1 MHTMLLFC
9 AALVVHSAAYTTRH
23 CHRGEWCWPSEYK
36 LRLLRTMLNPDMP
49 RTLEQLPDGPYVSAL
64 PVALDGTDVQP
75 LYGLGTEQM
84 EPLYIRTNLSMTCKD
99 ERTFDTDFCKAQTTQ
114 VYGNADPD
122 FVVFVLTARHVQTT
136 VRFAR
141 RHRLCIVV
149 AGSGHEFVGR
159 NQPLHCNGGS
169 ILIRTTLMRSKEA
182 DLDDVAELGHESFR
196 FGAGMV
202 FAEAQEFAASHG
214 RMIMSGLCPTVGI
227 VGWLL
232 GGGHGPFGP
241 RLGLGV
247 DQLLSASVVLP
258 TGRLVTVTANG
269 PYSDL
274 FRAMRGG
281 GGSTWGIITNI
292 VIKAHPI
299 PADGLTMT
307 YLREIGSMADTSKY
321 EKIVRSLISY
331 QLELP
336 AEVSMGMAL
345 YINKQAG
352 VWVCSTWTHIYGGPN
367 SSLAEGVLAR
377 LAGMG
382 IEPPALQVIPAANS
396 HMLTPYSP
404 SNNPVRPWSEDSPL
418 NSVLISREQVPQLAD
433 YALEETLSC
442 TVSTCVVA
450 LGGQLTGNI
459 GSPQDPTASISQK
472 LRTAP
477 MMYLSYIASQEALQ
491 EKFGQDVYMSESGP
505 NVPLASYWGDKYDF
519 LRSVKQKY
527 DPRGVFGC
535 RKCISPW

>member
-281 GGSTWGIITNI
+281 GGSTWGIITSI
-292 VIKAHPI
+292 TVKAHPI
-299 PADGLTMT
+299 PADGLT
-307 YLREIGSMADTSKY
+307 LVIAQIVGSLADTTHA
-321 EKIVRSLISY
+321 ESLFRNFTAY
-331 QLELP
+331 Q
-336 AEVSMGMAL
+336 AEATADVSMGIGMAT
-345 YINKQAG
+345 NRAAG
-352 VWVCSTWTHIYGGPN
+352 YWAVTNWAYIYGGPISPAAEGVVAMFEAQGVVAPTLKVIPAPNAYALTPYAPSNEPMTPWDNGLRFN
-367 SSLAEGVLAR
+367 SSLLYTRQMDDAVDHALETVLAC
-377 LAGMG
+377 
-382 IEPPALQVIPAANS
+382 
-396 HMLTPYSP
+396 T
-404 SNNPVRPWSEDSPL
+404 VRPCFV
-418 NSVLISREQVPQLAD
+418 VLTAH
-433 YALEETLSC
+433 
-442 TVSTCVVA
+442 
-450 LGGQLTGNI
+450 LTGNI

-472 LRTAP
+472 LRTASA
-477 MMYLSYIASQEALQ
+477 MYLTYNSPQEELQ
-491 EKFGQDVYMSESGP
+491 EKFGQDVYMHESWA
-505 NVPLASYWGDKYDF
+505 NVPIASYWGDKYDF
-519 LRSVKQKY
+519 LRSVKRKY
-527 DPRGVFGC
+527 DPHGIFGC
-535 RKCISPW
+535 RQCVAP